1 MRILVSGGGGDFC
14 KALLNKSNK
23 DHIIFPVEKEE
34 MDVSIKPQVDQAIRK
49 YCPDIFI
56 HAGALTRPMS
66 VHEENPS
73 LSISSN
79 IVGTSNVVISC
90 IEESIKLIY
99 ISTDYVYPGVSG
111 GYTESSPLLPVNKY
125 GWSKL
130 GGECAVMLYDNSLV
144 LRMAMTP
151 YPFSHKSAL
160 VDCHKSSIYIP
171 DAAKI
176 CLEVLDEKG
185 IINVGGNPQSIYD
198 FAKELYPETGKISL
212 SDISDVKIAK
222 NCTVNTS
229 RLRSILD
236 ND

>member
-1 MRILVSGGGGDFC
+1 MRILISGGSGEFSREIV
-14 KALLNKSNK
+14 LNARSDYK
-23 DHIIFPVEKEE
+23 IFPIKKEE
-34 MDVSIKPQVDQAIRK
+34 MDVSKKQEVDDAIKK
-49 YCPDIFI
+49 YSPDVFI
-56 HAGALTRPMS
+56 HAGALTRPMRLHEKKPAES
-66 VHEENPS
+66 V
-73 LSISSN
+73 SSN
-79 IVGTSNVVISC
+79 IIGTSNVVISC
-90 IEESIKLIY
+90 IESMTKLVY

-111 GYTESSPLLPVNKY
+111 DYKESSPLLPVNKY

-130 GGECAVMLYDNSLV
+130 GGECAVMLYENSLI

-160 VDCHKSSIYIP
+160 VDCQKSSIYIP

-176 CLEVLDEKG
+176 CLEVLGEKG